1 MAGIID
7 NKAKPSPPAEL
18 IIGLT
23 RVAGLTKNIA
33 TSAFQ
38 LKLELGLRLSL
49 AKITVKGKDTRESF
63 IHFFSGLAHSC

>member
-18 IIGLT
+18 IIGVGWLVG
-23 RVAGLTKNIA
+23 VAGLTKNRA

-49 AKITVKGKDTRESF
+49 AIQIKYNKKCST
-63 IHFFSGLAHSC
+63 